1 MPQPAP
7 TDHPV
12 PFPIRKE
19 CPPGACVCERDSLLT
34 DPHSDIR
41 VLRLTREEEKKLIER
56 IEDISSYAEL
66 LHIGQRLQEQLGI
79 ELRIAPGANEVRTM
93 RGISI
98 QLVERPGLCR
108 KIRQSIPATIR
119 RCLERHPEIAYA
131 ILNAHDLFAGE

>member
-7 TDHPV
+7 L
-12 PFPIRKE
+12 PIRKE
-19 CPPGACVCERDSLLT
+19 CPPGACVCGRDSLLG

-41 VLRLTREEEKKLIER
+41 VLRLTREEEKKLIAR

-66 LHIGQRLQEQLGI
+66 LRIGQRMQEQLGI
-79 ELRIAPGANEVRTM
+79 ELRIAPGMNEVRTV

-108 KIRQSIPATIR
+108 KIRQSIPAAIR

-131 ILNAHDLFAGE
+131 ILNAHDLLGGE